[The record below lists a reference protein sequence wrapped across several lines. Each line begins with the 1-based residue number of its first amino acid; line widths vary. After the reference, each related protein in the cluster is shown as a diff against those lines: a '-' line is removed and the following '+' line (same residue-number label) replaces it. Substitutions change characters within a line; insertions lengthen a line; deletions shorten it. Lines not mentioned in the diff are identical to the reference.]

1 MPLGLFY
8 ALIYDIFFLKHH
20 RGADSYQAAHF
31 AQRFVYRTMLFA
43 VVVLMGRHVDA
54 DDLFCIIDIS
64 YALNTG
70 HIY

>member
-1 MPLGLFY
+1 
-8 ALIYDIFFLKHH
+8 
-20 RGADSYQAAHF
+20 
-31 AQRFVYRTMLFA
+31 MLFV
-43 VVVLMGRHVDA
+43 VVVLMGHHADT